1 MSQIYNFSAGPS
13 ALPSSVLKKIQS
25 ELLEF
30 RGAKASVMEISHR
43 GVDFMELT
51 KKAKKNLRNI
61 MNIPNREILNISKP
75 IRFAI
80 TTDINPT
87 VARALKDCFL

>member
-30 RGAKASVMEISHR
+30 GDTKASVMEISHR

-51 KKAKKNLRNI
+51 KNAKKNLTLS
-61 MNIPNREILNISKP
+61 EKISP
-75 IRFAI
+75 
-80 TTDINPT
+80 
-87 VARALKDCFL
+87 LS

>member
-30 RGAKASVMEISHR
+30 GDAKASVMEISHR
-43 GVDFMELT
+43 GIDFMKLVE
-51 KKAKKNLRNI
+51 KAKKNLRN
-61 MNIPNREILNISKP
+61 
-75 IRFAI
+75 
-80 TTDINPT
+80 
-87 VARALKDCFL
+87 